1 MDKTVAPE
9 IEVERFTQPER
20 LEQSLKRLHAGAVI
34 SKGEYS
40 SDIPGYIN
48 DMEWNFYDEIH
59 RIYVH
64 DTYHEMQKIF
74 SGKTFSVNLVKW
86 RNWPVFIQVANAKV
100 APNLFYQTMCI
111 FGIFYIHQI
120 MELEQRNR
128 EIRLTRKWLTMSH
141 WLFRFLHG
149 PINRQLMKLQVKQDQ
164 EDNSLIRHRRLAL
177 RDAGYHF
184 LTDTATFTTA
194 NQLTNNVYFPQ
205 SPPLAVWKLSGVSA
219 QEKQSITVGI
229 LELLIVREGE
239 GLRVWPGICPH
250 EGAAMTAEHL
260 CEGVIHCPWHGRKF
274 NGNLLVVGG
283 ESWQFMDFEVALE
296 PDQLVVRRVKQPSQ
310 AKVA

>member
-1 MDKTVAPE
+1 MASD
-9 IEVERFTQPER
+9 IEVELFTPSDR
-20 LEQSLKRLHAGAVI
+20 LERSLKRLHAGAVI
-34 SKGEYS
+34 TKGEYS

-64 DTYHEMQKIF
+64 NTYHEMQKVF

-86 RNWPVFIQVANAKV
+86 RHWPIFIQVANAKV
-100 APNLFYQTMCI
+100 APNLFYQTMVI

-120 MELEQRNR
+120 MELEQRGR

-149 PINRQLMKLQVKQDQ
+149 PLNRRLMKLQVKQDN
-164 EDNSLIRHRRLAL
+164 EDNEEIRHRRLAL

-184 LTDTATFTTA
+184 LTDRATFTTA
-194 NQLTNNVYFPQ
+194 NQLTNHVCFPE
-205 SPPLAVWKLSGVSA
+205 SPPAASVALGSISVS
-219 QEKQSITVGI
+219 EKQSIAVGI
-229 LELLIVREGE
+229 LELLVMREGDA
-239 GLRVWPGICPH
+239 LRVWPGICPH
-250 EGAAMTAEHL
+250 EGAAMKAQHL
-260 CEGVIHCPWHGRKF
+260 CEGVMQCPWHGRKF
-274 NGNLLVVGG
+274 NGNLLTVGG
-283 ESWQFMDFEVALE
+283 EPWVFMDFEVALE
-296 PDQLVVRRVKQPSQ
+296 PDQLVVRRIKQTSQ